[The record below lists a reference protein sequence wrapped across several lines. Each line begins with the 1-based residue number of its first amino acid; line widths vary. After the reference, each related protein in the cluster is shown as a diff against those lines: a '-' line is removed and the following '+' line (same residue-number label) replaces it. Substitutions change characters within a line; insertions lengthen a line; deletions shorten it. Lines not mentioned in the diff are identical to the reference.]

1 MARNNGD
8 NRTAIDRGGSI
19 APTGRQASGEDT
31 TSDAARSPA
40 AKPRRSKSRLLLTL
54 GAMGPGIVAAMAGND
69 AGGISTYSTA
79 GAEFGYATLWMIPI
93 MTVLLCIVQET
104 CARMG
109 AVTGKGLSSLIREN
123 FGIRLAAIAMLALL
137 VANTSTTLS
146 EFAGVAAGMELFGV
160 SKYVSVPVAALAVWL
175 LVMRGSYQG
184 VQKVFLAISLVFVT
198 YVVAAFIT
206 HPDWAAVLHSTFVPQ
221 FNSNVSFVS
230 LIIATIGTTIA
241 PWMLFFTQNNV
252 VEKGVTYDEM
262 YLQRVDIV
270 TGAVVACLVAWFI
283 IITTG
288 TVLFPAGITISSAA
302 DAANALAP
310 IAGEYAQVLFAAGLV
325 AASLLAA
332 CVLPLT
338 TSYAICEAFGWE
350 RGLNYSWKDAPVF
363 KTMFTVIIALSVIIV
378 LLPSANLMRIMLV
391 AQVVSGALLPVLLIF
406 MVKIVNDPHVMGTH
420 TNGKVYNLITWVS
433 VVLVIALTV
442 MLFVLQLLGFG

>member
-1 MARNNGD
+1 M
-8 NRTAIDRGGSI
+8 
-19 APTGRQASGEDT
+19 
-31 TSDAARSPA
+31 A
-40 AKPRRSKSRLLLTL
+40 AKKEITKKNTAEAPATVNTDTRRKKNRVLLILA
-54 GAMGPGIVAAMAGND
+54 AMGPGIVAAMAGND

-79 GAEFGYATLWMIPI
+79 GASYGYMTLWMIPV
-93 MTVLLCIVQET
+93 MTVLLCIFQET

-123 FGIRLAAIAMLALL
+123 FGVRLAAVAMLALL
-137 VANTSTTLS
+137 IANTSTTLS

-160 SKYVSVPVAALAVWL
+160 SKYISVPIAALAVWL
-175 LVMRGSYQG
+175 LVVRGSYKS
-184 VQKVFLAISLVFVT
+184 VQKVFLVISLVFVT
-198 YVVAAFIT
+198 YVFAAFIS
-206 HPDWAAVLHSTFVPQ
+206 HPNWNEVFKATFVPQ
-221 FNSNVSFVS
+221 FQTEPSFVS

-252 VEKGVTYDEM
+252 VDKGVTYKEM
-262 YLQRVDIV
+262 FYQRIDIV

-288 TVLFPAGITISSAA
+288 TILYPAGITISSAA

-310 IAGEYAQVLFAAGLV
+310 IAGEYAQILFAAGLV

-338 TSYAICEAFGWE
+338 TSYAVCEAFGWE
-350 RGLNYSWKDAPVF
+350 RGLDHSWKEAPVF
-363 KTMFTVIIALSVIIV
+363 KTMFTVIIVLSVIIV
-378 LLPSANLMRIMLV
+378 LLPNVNLMQIMLV

-406 MVKIVNDPHVMGTH
+406 IVKLVNSKRLMGRYR
-420 TNGKVYNLITWVS
+420 NGRIYNVITWVS
-433 VVLVIALTV
+433 VIVIIGLTV
-442 MLFVLQLLGFG
+442 VLFGMNIAGIT

>member
-1 MARNNGD
+1 
-8 NRTAIDRGGSI
+8 
-19 APTGRQASGEDT
+19 
-31 TSDAARSPA
+31 
-40 AKPRRSKSRLLLTL
+40 
-54 GAMGPGIVAAMAGND
+54 MGPGIVAAMAGND

-79 GAEFGYATLWMIPI
+79 GAQFGYATLWMIPI
-93 MTVLLCIVQET
+93 MTVLLIIVQET

-123 FGIRLAAIAMLALL
+123 FGVRLAAFAMLALL

-160 SKYVSVPVAALAVWL
+160 SKYFSVPVAAIAVWL

-184 VQKVFLAISLVFVT
+184 VQKVFLAISLVFMA
-198 YVVAAFIT
+198 YVIAAFLAKPNW
-206 HPDWAAVLHSTFVPQ
+206 PDVATATFIPQ
-221 FNSNVSFVS
+221 FRSEAGFVS
-230 LIIATIGTTIA
+230 LVIATIGTTIA

-252 VEKGVTYDEM
+252 VEKGVTYRDM
-262 YLQRVDIV
+262 FFQRIDIV

-288 TVLFPAGITISSAA
+288 TVLHPAGIRISSAA

-310 IAGEYAQVLFAAGLV
+310 IAGSYAQLLFAAGLV

-338 TSYAICEAFGWE
+338 TSYAVCEAFGWE
-350 RGLNYSWKDAPVF
+350 HGLDHGWREAPIF
-363 KTMFTVIIALSVIIV
+363 KTMFTVIIVLSVVIV
-378 LLPSANLMRIMLV
+378 LLPHINLMRIMLI
-391 AQVVSGALLPVLLIF
+391 AQVVSGALLPILLIF
-406 MVKIVNDPHVMGTH
+406 MVKLVNDRHLMGRY
-420 TNGKVYNLITWVS
+420 TNGRLYNAITWVA
-433 VVLVIALTV
+433 VVLIIALTL
-442 MLFVLQLLGFG
+442 MLFVLQMLGYG

>member
-1 MARNNGD
+1 MAIRRKTQRHIENTPNEGAD
-8 NRTAIDRGGSI
+8 DGRTGNRV
-19 APTGRQASGEDT
+19 
-31 TSDAARSPA
+31 
-40 AKPRRSKSRLLLTL
+40 LLVLA
-54 GAMGPGIVAAMAGND
+54 AMGPGIVAAMAGND

-79 GAEFGYATLWMIPI
+79 GAQFGYATLWMIPV
-93 MTVLLCIVQET
+93 MAVLLIIVQET

-123 FGIRLAAIAMLALL
+123 FGVRLAAFAMLALL

-160 SKYVSVPVAALAVWL
+160 SKYFSVPVAAIAVWL

-184 VQKVFLAISLVFVT
+184 VQKVFLTISLVFAA
-198 YVVAAFIT
+198 YVVAAFLAR
-206 HPDWAAVLHSTFVPQ
+206 PDWSDVATATFIPQ
-221 FNSNVSFVS
+221 FRSEAGFVS
-230 LIIATIGTTIA
+230 LVIATIGTTIA

-252 VEKGVTYDEM
+252 VEKGVTYRDM
-262 YLQRVDIV
+262 FYQRIDIV

-288 TVLFPAGITISSAA
+288 TVLHPAGIRISSAA

-310 IAGEYAQVLFAAGLV
+310 IAGSHAQLLFAAGLV

-350 RGLNYSWKDAPVF
+350 HGLDHGWREAPVF
-363 KTMFTVIIALSVIIV
+363 KTMFTVIIVLSVVIV
-378 LLPSANLMRIMLV
+378 LLPHINLMRIMLI
-391 AQVVSGALLPVLLIF
+391 AQVVSGALLPILLIF
-406 MVKIVNDPHVMGTH
+406 MVKLVNDRHLMGRY
-420 TNGKVYNLITWVS
+420 TNGRLYNLITWVA
-433 VVLVIALTV
+433 VVLIIVLTL
-442 MLFVLQLLGFG
+442 MLFVLQMLGYG

>member
-1 MARNNGD
+1 
-8 NRTAIDRGGSI
+8 
-19 APTGRQASGEDT
+19 
-31 TSDAARSPA
+31 
-40 AKPRRSKSRLLLTL
+40 
-54 GAMGPGIVAAMAGND
+54 MGPGIVAAMAGND

-79 GAEFGYATLWMIPI
+79 GAQFGYATLWMIPI
-93 MTVLLCIVQET
+93 MTVLLIIVQET

-123 FGIRLAAIAMLALL
+123 FGVRLAAFAMLALL

-160 SKYVSVPVAALAVWL
+160 SKYFSVPVAAIAVWL

-184 VQKVFLAISLVFVT
+184 VQKVFLAISLVFMA
-198 YVVAAFIT
+198 YVIAAFLAKPNW
-206 HPDWAAVLHSTFVPQ
+206 PDVATATFIPQ
-221 FNSNVSFVS
+221 FRSEAGFVS
-230 LIIATIGTTIA
+230 LVIATIGTTIA

-252 VEKGVTYDEM
+252 VEKGVTYRDM
-262 YLQRVDIV
+262 FFQRIDIV

-288 TVLFPAGITISSAA
+288 TVLHPAGIRISSAA

-310 IAGEYAQVLFAAGLV
+310 IAGSYAQLLFAAGLV

-338 TSYAICEAFGWE
+338 TSYAVCEAFGWE
-350 RGLNYSWKDAPVF
+350 HGLDHGWREAPVF
-363 KTMFTVIIALSVIIV
+363 KTMFTVIIVLSVVIV
-378 LLPSANLMRIMLV
+378 LLPHINLMRIMLI
-391 AQVVSGALLPVLLIF
+391 AQVVSGALLPILLIF
-406 MVKIVNDPHVMGTH
+406 MVKLVNDRHLMGRY
-420 TNGKVYNLITWVS
+420 TNGRLYNAITWVA
-433 VVLVIALTV
+433 VVLIIALTL
-442 MLFVLQLLGFG
+442 MLFVLQMLGYG

>member
-1 MARNNGD
+1 MARRKNTQ
-8 NRTAIDRGGSI
+8 RHIES
-19 APTGRQASGEDT
+19 APTEGTDNKRTGN
-31 TSDAARSPA
+31 RI
-40 AKPRRSKSRLLLTL
+40 LLILA
-54 GAMGPGIVAAMAGND
+54 AMGPGIVAAMAGND

-79 GAEFGYATLWMIPI
+79 GAQFGYATLWMIPI
-93 MTVLLCIVQET
+93 MTVLLIIVQET

-123 FGIRLAAIAMLALL
+123 FGVRLAAFAMLALL

-160 SKYVSVPVAALAVWL
+160 SKYFSVPVAAIAVWL

-184 VQKVFLAISLVFVT
+184 VQKVFLAISLVFMA
-198 YVVAAFIT
+198 YVIAAFLAKPNW
-206 HPDWAAVLHSTFVPQ
+206 PDVATATFIPQ
-221 FNSNVSFVS
+221 FRSEAGFVS
-230 LIIATIGTTIA
+230 LVIATIGTTIA

-252 VEKGVTYDEM
+252 VEKGVTYRDM
-262 YLQRVDIV
+262 FFQRIDIV

-288 TVLFPAGITISSAA
+288 TVLHPAGIRISSAA

-310 IAGEYAQVLFAAGLV
+310 IAGSYAQLLFAAGLV

-338 TSYAICEAFGWE
+338 TSYAVCEAFGWE
-350 RGLNYSWKDAPVF
+350 HGLDHGWREAPIF
-363 KTMFTVIIALSVIIV
+363 KTMFTVIIVLSVVIV
-378 LLPSANLMRIMLV
+378 LLPHINLMRIMLI
-391 AQVVSGALLPVLLIF
+391 AQVVSGALLPILLIF
-406 MVKIVNDPHVMGTH
+406 MVKLVNDRHLMGRY
-420 TNGKVYNLITWVS
+420 TNGRLYNAITWVA
-433 VVLVIALTV
+433 VVLIIALTL
-442 MLFVLQLLGFG
+442 MLFVLQMLGYG